1 MRLIAVALATALC
14 ATPALAN
21 PVHTQQITFNGRV
34 ATLKWTEG
42 QIGATFGG
50 GGPTGLGTGFVAKSK
65 KKGFGEPSTMLGVR
79 FDGDNAAYMLVL
91 TNDYRHGGSGSY
103 ILYQTTNG
111 LNQASESGQY
121 SVAP

>member
-1 MRLIAVALATALC
+1 MRLITLTFASVLFAL
-14 ATPALAN
+14 PALAN

-50 GGPTGLGTGFVAKSK
+50 GGPTGLGTGFIATSK

-91 TNDYRHGGSGSY
+91 TNDYRDGNSGTY
-103 ILYQTTNG
+103 ILYHTDNG
-111 LNQASESGQY
+111 LNQGSESGQY
-121 SVAP
+121 SVAQ

>member
-1 MRLIAVALATALC
+1 MRLLVLALAAVLFAL
-14 ATPALAN
+14 PALAN

-50 GGPTGLGTGFVAKSK
+50 GGPTGLGTGFIAKSK
-65 KKGFGEPSTMLGVR
+65 TKGFDEYSTMLGVR

-91 TNDYRHGGSGSY
+91 TNDYRDGRSGFY
-103 ILYQTTNG
+103 ILYHTDNG
-111 LNQASESGQY
+111 LNQGSESGQY
-121 SVAP
+121 SATP